1 LHKHVFTVTGEERD
15 MELATL
21 LVARLRLSGCSARVW
36 IAGGSVFLD
45 GRRCVAGETRLR
57 PGQRVVAHEP
67 VAQDSRAPAPPL
79 VVYRDTE
86 LAALDKP
93 AGLPSQATRRGGTS
107 TVEDFLRAE
116 LGPEAR
122 LAHRLDAAASG
133 LLLATLSAAARRSVA
148 DQLQQRTLQRA
159 YLAVVQG
166 IPREPE
172 LLIRSRLGVHGGQT
186 RSSADERAHLAETRA
201 HLLRTA
207 RSQGRALLQVE
218 LSTGRTHQ
226 IRAHLAEQG
235 LPLVGD
241 ERYGG
246 PRGERL
252 ALHAHRLCLR
262 DFPTRGARLELHS
275 PLPATLRAMLEEE
288 GQRSDFFRPSG

>member
-1 LHKHVFTVTGEERD
+1 
-15 MELATL
+15 MELAAL
-21 LVARLRLSGCSARVW
+21 LVARLQLSAEAAGGW

-45 GRRCVAGETRLR
+45 GRRCAAAETRLR

-67 VAQDSRAPAPPL
+67 AAGAALATPL
-79 VVYRDTE
+79 VIYRDAE

-116 LGPEAR
+116 LRPEAR

-133 LLLATLSAAARRSVA
+133 LLLVTLSAAARRA
-148 DQLQQRTLQRA
+148 LAEQLLQRTLERA

-172 LLIRSRLGVHGGQT
+172 MLIRSRLGVHGGQT
-186 RSSADERAHLAETRA
+186 RSSADGRAHLAETRA
-201 HLLRTA
+201 RLLRVA
-207 RSQGRALLQVE
+207 RPQGRALLQVE

-241 ERYGG
+241 DRYGG
-246 PRGERL
+246 PSGERL
-252 ALHAHRLCLR
+252 ALHAHRLRLR
-262 DFPTRGARLELHS
+262 HPTRGEPLELHS
-275 PLPATLRAMLEEE
+275 PLPAALRAMLEPH
-288 GQRSDFFRPSG
+288 Q